1 MISQPDWHKVKE
13 RMLGYWEREEMDRC
27 CVSMR
32 IPLPGYVGMGG
43 HYYYDTKTASERAR
57 AGFEHLACVGEAFPC
72 LFPYFGTAGVAEYT
86 GCRATRTPETTWF
99 DPWMEDEPDAS
110 RIGYTHPE
118 PFEKQK
124 QAIRELI
131 RLSKGD
137 YPVSVSDNC
146 GMLDALAAIRGSE
159 NLMMDMLSEP
169 EFVEE
174 AVRRLVDIYK
184 QTQEE
189 LFTLT
194 YENNEGAVQS
204 WMQLW
209 APKRMAQMQ
218 CDLSVMISPDMFNRY
233 AMPELEELSAFLD
246 YPVYH
251 LDGQEQI
258 RHLDA
263 LLSIKKLR
271 AIQWTHVAG
280 QPKPSMFIPVL
291 KKIQQAGKNLILIP
305 TADEVP
311 VLLDNLSSRG
321 LHLVIADVTTVEEA
335 QDLMALIEKRSV
347 VRD

>member
-1 MISQPDWHKVKE
+1 MNAEKVASFKE
-13 RMLGYWEREEMDRC
+13 RMLAYWTREETDRALIS
-27 CVSMR
+27 VMSQTR
-32 IPLPGYVGMGG
+32 YKTPYAG
-43 HYYYDTKTASERAR
+43 HQYYNAEGSHQKMLAEIGHTKY
-57 AGFEHLACVGEAFPC
+57 FGEAMAAF
-72 LFPYFGTAGVAEYT
+72 LPYFGTAGVAEYT

-218 CDLSVMISPDMFNRY
+218 CDLSVMISQDMFNRY

-321 LHLVIADVTTVEEA
+321 LHLLIADVTTVEEA
-335 QDLMALIEKRSV
+335 QDLMALIKKRSA